1 MVTRLRNRASGSASR
16 PRRSAPRSSRK
27 PRGTDAETT
36 VAVLAQELDEARQQQ
51 AATADVLKVIGH
63 PTSDLQS
70 VFDTLSALAARL
82 CEADIVTLWRPAGP
96 GYRLVARCRTSRAHD
111 DYMANLSLKPG
122 RGSCVGRALLE
133 AKTVHI
139 PDIRED
145 PEYTLDARRG
155 GALKGYRTILGV
167 PLLREGTPIGVIA
180 LGRHAVRPFTEKQIE
195 LVTTFADQAVIAI
208 ENVRLFDQVQE
219 RTRELS

>member
-1 MVTRLRNRASGSASR
+1 MVTRLRNGASGSASR

-145 PEYTLDARRG
+145 PEYTLDDPRSD
-155 GALKGYRTILGV
+155 
-167 PLLREGTPIGVIA
+167 LRERLARYSSCTCEVRNLA
-180 LGRHAVRPFTEKQIE
+180 TGRQPAPAVRQM
-195 LVTTFADQAVIAI
+195 VTISASHSRAAKA
-208 ENVRLFDQVQE
+208 
-219 RTRELS
+219 LSLSNTDWRS